1 MHAIQ
6 IRNVPDELYT
16 RLKKISKIHH
26 RTLSGE
32 TLAILEKNLCET
44 DSRDSLF
51 TQISSVREEIRN
63 TYGTSESSLKTIKE
77 DRAR

>member
-6 IRNVPDELYT
+6 IRNVPDELFT
-16 RLKKISKIHH
+16 KLKKVSKIHH
-26 RTLSGE
+26 RTMSGE
-32 TLAILEKNLCET
+32 TLAILEKNLSEGN
-44 DSRDSLF
+44 SEISLF
-51 TQISSVREEIRN
+51 SQISSVREEIRN